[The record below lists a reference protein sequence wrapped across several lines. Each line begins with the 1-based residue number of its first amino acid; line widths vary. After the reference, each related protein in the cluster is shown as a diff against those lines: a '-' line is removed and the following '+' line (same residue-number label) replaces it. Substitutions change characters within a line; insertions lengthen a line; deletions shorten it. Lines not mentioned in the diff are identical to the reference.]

1 MQKIR
6 KFPQPNL
13 EKIAKNPIFKPK
25 SPILGPK
32 MPHFGPKR
40 AKKIFKKNLLIS
52 HCNIYYSLTSCKKS
66 GHFDGPILR
75 K

>member
-13 EKIAKNPIFKPK
+13 EKIAKNPIFKPQN
-25 SPILGPK
+25 PILGPK

-40 AKKIFKKNLLIS
+40 AKKNFPKKIVFVTFQYLSFSNFMQKIRE
-52 HCNIYYSLTSCKKS
+52 
-66 GHFDGPILR
+66 F
-75 K
+75 